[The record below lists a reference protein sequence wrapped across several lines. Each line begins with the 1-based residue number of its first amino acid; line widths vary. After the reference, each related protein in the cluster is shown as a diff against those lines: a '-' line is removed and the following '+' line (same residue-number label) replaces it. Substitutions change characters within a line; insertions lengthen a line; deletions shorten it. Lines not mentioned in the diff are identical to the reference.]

1 MATLRN
7 ARLMREIKNLE
18 TKPPWGVKC
27 SQDEEES
34 FNVLHI
40 KMLGP
45 KGSPYERGS
54 FDLIINVPER
64 YPFEPPQV
72 KFVTPVYHPNIDKGG
87 RICMNMLKMPPKGS
101 WLPTITIET
110 LIISIQSLLANPN
123 TDDPLMM
130 ELALE
135 YKFDRSGF
143 LENAR
148 NHTKKYAV

>member
-1 MATLRN
+1 
-7 ARLMREIKNLE
+7 
-18 TKPPWGVKC
+18 
-27 SQDEEES
+27 
-34 FNVLHI
+34 
-40 KMLGP
+40 
-45 KGSPYERGS
+45 
-54 FDLIINVPER
+54 
-64 YPFEPPQV
+64 
-72 KFVTPVYHPNIDKGG
+72 
-87 RICMNMLKMPPKGS
+87 MNMLKMPPKGS

-148 NHTKKYAV
+148 NYTKKYAVYVPV